1 MELRDLTVRFG
12 DKVVFDHFDFFAPDQ
27 GITLLAGPSGVGK
40 TTLLKALFE
49 KYRADTAFLFQEDR
63 LLPWRTVEQHLRDVM
78 DKSRWG
84 EVPDILALVELA
96 GEEKAYPHE
105 LSGGMARRLALGRC
119 LALGGARYLLDEP
132 FAGVDLPRQERI
144 LKGLRALRKPIL
156 LTGHEGELSQWV
168 DRVVSFT

>member
-1 MELRDLTVRFG
+1 MGT
-12 DKVVFDHFDFFAPDQ
+12 
-27 GITLLAGPSGVGK
+27 

-49 KYRADTAFLFQEDR
+49 TYSADTAFLFQEDR

-84 EVPDILALVELA
+84 EIPGILALVELT
-96 GEEKAYPHE
+96 GEEGSYPAQ

-119 LALGGARYLLDEP
+119 LALGGGRYLLDEP

-144 LKGLRALRKPIL
+144 LKGLRALGKPIL
-156 LTGHEGELSQWV
+156 LTGHEGELGRWV
-168 DRVVSFT
+168 DKVITLEPA